1 VKAARFFERVGNR
14 ARRNLGSAFQN
25 GALAG
30 ETRDFP
36 SLPLVSSGGP
46 SFALPIPLKPLDGRL
61 PSADDLYMSV
71 LHFAPVPE
79 SDVPS
84 PSPESAEANR
94 RDSAPSEATVRLKP
108 DIAPATDVTKPDV
121 GQQLIDLQAQLEH
134 AAVKCANLQQGLA
147 TQQQLEQLL
156 RQGRTHLHDLRA
168 RLQQTTAERNQLA
181 TELNERKTAYLRELD
196 RLETQLQEA
205 TAQGLLQRTRAE
217 QLDGDLQSKEQ
228 ERRQQVDGLRNEIQQ
243 MTAERDR
250 LGTDLAEREATQ
262 KELAA
267 RLAEREGAYKQL
279 TAEREEEQ
287 YKFETA
293 IAAAANRQK
302 DIEHQ
307 VEDQR
312 EEIRHLRETSM
323 RAQALARE
331 IMQAHEMDRSGKRD

>member
-1 VKAARFFERVGNR
+1 MGNTCDFAA
-14 ARRNLGSAFQN
+14 
-25 GALAG
+25 
-30 ETRDFP
+30 
-36 SLPLVSSGGP
+36 LPAVFSGGLF
-46 SFALPIPLKPLDGRL
+46 FALPIPLKPLDGRL
-61 PSADDLYMSV
+61 ASADYLYMSV
-71 LHFAPVPE
+71 LHFVPVPE
-79 SDVPS
+79 PDVPS
-84 PSPESAEANR
+84 PSPDSPEANR
-94 RDSAPSEATVRLKP
+94 RDGAPSEPAGRLKP
-108 DIAPATDVTKPDV
+108 DTMPATDLTKAEV
-121 GQQLIDLQAQLEH
+121 GQQLVDLQKQLER
-134 AAVKCANLQQGLA
+134 AAINCATVQQGLA

-156 RQGRTHLHDLRA
+156 RQGRTHLHDLRT

-205 TAQGLLQRTRAE
+205 TAQGLLQRTVAE
-217 QLDGDLQSKEQ
+217 QLENELQLKEQ
-228 ERRQQVDGLRNEIQQ
+228 ERKEQVDGLRNEIQQ

-250 LGTDLAEREATQ
+250 FATDLAERETTQ

-293 IAAAANRQK
+293 LAAAANRQK

-331 IMQAHEMDRSGKRD
+331 IMQAHEMDRLEKRD